1 MGRLG
6 APVNAGTACADRVRA
21 VTPNDSTNLPLGTA
35 TALWIGGAGDVAI
48 IAEGDTS
55 AVTIVAIPA
64 GTILPIR
71 TKRVLSTGTTATSI
85 VALYN

>member
-1 MGRLG
+1 MARLG
-6 APVNAGTACADRVRA
+6 APVNDGTAGADRLRA

-35 TALWIGGAGDVAI
+35 AALWVGGAGNVAI
-48 IAEGDTS
+48 LADIDTS